1 VELIMDV
8 GVRLLGPPAV
18 RVADAWVPLRPTK
31 PHALFAYVAYRGVRV
46 RREEAASLLWPDAD
60 AEHAHGDLRQ
70 ALRALTRGPFG
81 RLVERDRGALWL
93 TVDSDVPEFRRAAA
107 ERRWVDALA
116 LHGGSLLEGFEIDG
130 ADEFASW
137 LEVERTAVAEAWRR
151 ACRAS
156 IREAAADGRHDEA
169 LAFADQMLRADPL
182 DEAAV
187 RDAMRSA
194 AALGDRRGAITRFDA
209 FARRLDEELGMT
221 PEPATV
227 DMRARLSTGAAVAK
241 DGPDA
246 RSAPR
251 PAPLATVEAPPG
263 PPALASLAPRVGHRA
278 GVVGRDDEIAGLV
291 ERLADPDVRL
301 VTLLGPGGIGKTT
314 LAAAALA
321 ALIPS
326 FPDGVF
332 IAALEDRSGADAV
345 ARSAARAAGVGLRSD
360 TPALPQLLEGLD
372 GRRLLLL
379 LDGFERHLEQA
390 ATVDA
395 VVRGTVG
402 PRLLVTSRR
411 RLQLSTEVVVEVGP
425 LATGGSPPSPAARLF
440 RRVAARRLAPAAA
453 RVLDAAAIERV
464 AEQLGGHPLAL
475 ELAAM
480 SLDVLGLEGLEAL
493 LQASWAPLHSDELD
507 RSPRR
512 RDVHAV
518 IEETWRMTP
527 PADRAAWARLSVL
540 PGSLDR
546 AVAAEVAGTG
556 WRGLRHLLDGG
567 VLWQRGDRLAM
578 HALLARFGR
587 EQAEEDAG
595 VVDAAWS
602 AALGAWRT
610 RVVQEVDPRTGRR
623 MQLHPDDLEQAL
635 GAWRWGLAHG
645 AWDALAEMAIGLFR
659 ALDRDWRVSEG
670 ASAAQEAVD
679 ALRAAA
685 RRGGRGGSGE
695 CEPARAL
702 ALARVLTFVRGDG
715 PACARHAARAWAL
728 ARRLGDDRALALA
741 VHALTWHDPTD
752 RVDER
757 LATARAAYERAG
769 DRIGLSVLLEERG
782 RRLAFIGRSGEA
794 QVLLAEALGLAREL
808 EDFDL
813 ASVVQ
818 LDLSVTPLMRGR
830 FEEMQDHIDAARA
843 DALRFGRT
851 SLMDIWTVWGA
862 VVAEPPEVAEGR
874 VAEVERLSARLGTGH
889 TVVAFLRCAFLA
901 RHGTPDDVLA
911 QARTALETLGAQ
923 NVGHPMAALLHA
935 YRAQAH
941 TRLGAWEEAAADVAT
956 LVRAARSI
964 GGPRIVAR
972 AALAAGELAAARG
985 DAAAARRLG
994 ALAWGNPAL
1003 EVEVW
1008 PDARR
1013 LLGLAPS
1020 ETPAPSDEPPSDE
1033 ATLAEVE
1040 RFLA

>member
-1 VELIMDV
+1 MDV
-8 GVRLLGPPAV
+8 AVRLLGPPAV
-18 RVADAWVPLRPTK
+18 RVANAWVPLRPTK
-31 PHALFAYVAYRGVRV
+31 PHALFAYVAYRGARV

-70 ALRALTRGPFG
+70 ALRALSRGPFG
-81 RLVERDRGALWL
+81 PLVERDRGAIWL

-107 ERRWVDALA
+107 ERRWADVLTI
-116 LHGGSLLEGFEIDG
+116 HQGPFLEGFEIDG

-137 LEVERTAVAEAWRR
+137 LAVERTAVAETWRR

-156 IREAAADGRHDEA
+156 CREAAAAGRHDES
-169 LAFADQMLRADPL
+169 LAFADRLLRADPL
-182 DEAAV
+182 DESAV
-187 RDAMRSA
+187 RDALRSA
-194 AALGDRRGAITRFDA
+194 AALGDRRGGTLRFDA

-227 DMRARLSTGAAVAK
+227 ELQARLSTGAA
-241 DGPDA
+241 GPPDRPAA
-246 RSAPR
+246 RSV
-251 PAPLATVEAPPG
+251 PAPSPQVAPEG
-263 PPALASLAPRVGHRA
+263 APPALASLAPRVGHRA
-278 GVVGRDDEIAGLV
+278 AVIGREAEIAGLV
-291 ERLADPDVRL
+291 ERLGDPDVRL

-321 ALIPS
+321 ALRPS

-332 IAALEDRSGADAV
+332 VAALEDRSGADAV
-345 ARSAARAAGVGLRSD
+345 ARSAARAAGVGLRSG

-411 RLQLSTEVVVEVGP
+411 RLRLSTEVVVEVGP
-425 LATGGSPPSPAARLF
+425 LATGGSPPSPAARVF

-453 RVLDAAAIERV
+453 RALDAAAIERV

-480 SLDVLGLEGLEAL
+480 SLDVLGLEGLEAQL
-493 LQASWAPLHSDELD
+493 RASWAPLHSDEID

-518 IEETWRMTP
+518 IEETWRTTP
-527 PADRAAWARLSVL
+527 PEDRAAWARLSLL

-556 WRGLRHLLDGG
+556 WRGLRHLLDHG

-587 EQAEEDAG
+587 ERAEADAG

-602 AALGAWRT
+602 AALGVWRT
-610 RVVQEVDPRTGRR
+610 RVAEEVDARTGRCV
-623 MQLHPDDLEQAL
+623 QWHPDDLEQAL

-645 AWDALAEMAIGLFR
+645 AWPALADMAIGLFR
-659 ALDRDWRVSEG
+659 ALEREWRAAEG
-670 ASAAQEAVD
+670 ASVAREAVF
-679 ALRAAA
+679 ALRAAGHGA
-685 RRGGRGGSGE
+685 GRDRSLEGE
-695 CEPARAL
+695 RTREL
-702 ALARVLTFVRGDG
+702 ALARVLTFARGDG
-715 PACARHAARAWAL
+715 RACARHAARAWAL
-728 ARRLGDDRALALA
+728 ARRWGDDRALALA
-741 VHALTWHDPTD
+741 VAALTWHDPTD

-757 LATARAAYERAG
+757 MATARAAFERAG
-769 DRIGLSVLLEERG
+769 DRIGLAALLEERG
-782 RRLAFIGRSGEA
+782 RRLAFIGRGAEA
-794 QVLLAEALGLAREL
+794 QGLLEEALGLAREL
-808 EDFDL
+808 DDFALAADVHQDL
-813 ASVVQ
+813 A
-818 LDLSVTPLMRGR
+818 VTPLMRGR
-830 FEEMQDHIDAARA
+830 FEEMRRHNDAARA
-843 DALRFGRT
+843 YGLRLGQPSRT
-851 SLMDIWTVWGA
+851 DVWRVWWA
-862 VVAEPPEVAEGR
+862 IVVEPREVAEDR
-874 VAEVERLSARLGTGH
+874 LAEVERLAARLGTGGA
-889 TVVAFLRCAFLA
+889 VVAFLRCAFLA
-901 RHGTPDDVLA
+901 RHGTPDEVLA
-911 QARTALETLGAQ
+911 QARTALDALGAQ
-923 NVGHPMAALLHA
+923 NVGHPMVALLHA
-935 YRAQAH
+935 FRAQAH
-941 TRLGAWEEAAADVAT
+941 TRLGAWAQAAADVAA
-956 LVRAARSI
+956 LARAARAI
-964 GGPRIVAR
+964 GGPRFVAR

-985 DAAAARRLG
+985 DVAAASRLG
-994 ALAWGNPAL
+994 ALAWGSPAL
-1003 EVEVW
+1003 EYEVW

-1013 LLGLAPS
+1013 LLGLAPT
-1020 ETPAPSDEPPSDE
+1020 EVPAPSDEPPSDE

>member
-1 VELIMDV
+1 MDV
-8 GVRLLGPPAV
+8 AARLLGPPEV

-31 PHALFAYVAYRGVRV
+31 PHALFAYLAVRGVRV
-46 RREEAASLLWPDAD
+46 RREEAAALLWPDAD

-70 ALRALTRGPFG
+70 ALRSLTRGPLG
-81 RLVERDRGALWL
+81 PLLERDRGAVWS
-93 TVDSDVPEFRRAAA
+93 TIGSDVHAFRRADA
-107 ERRWVDALA
+107 ERRWADALA
-116 LHGGSLLEGFEIDG
+116 VHRGPLLEGFEIDD
-130 ADEFASW
+130 ADEFTSW
-137 LEVERTAVAEAWRR
+137 LEMERAALAEAWGR
-151 ACRAS
+151 ACRVVC
-156 IREAAADGRHDEA
+156 REAAAAGRHDEA
-169 LAFADQMLRADPL
+169 LALADQRLRADPL
-182 DEAAV
+182 DESAV

-194 AALGDRRGAITRFDA
+194 AALGDRRGVARRFEA
-209 FARRLDEELGMT
+209 LARRLDDELGMT
-221 PEPATV
+221 PEPETA
-227 DMRARLSTGAAVAK
+227 DLHARLSRAAAK
-241 DGPDA
+241 PVEPPVVPPDA
-246 RSAPR
+246 TPAAAP
-251 PAPLATVEAPPG
+251 A
-263 PPALASLAPRVGHRA
+263 ALASLAPRVGRRA
-278 GVVGRDDEIAGLV
+278 AVVGREAEIAGLA
-291 ERLADPDVRL
+291 ERLGDPDVRL

-314 LAAAALA
+314 LAAAVLA
-321 ALIPS
+321 ELIPC

-332 IAALEDRSGADAV
+332 IVRLEDRSGTDAV
-345 ARSAARAAGVGLRSD
+345 ARAAARAAGVGLRGD
-360 TPALPQLLEGLD
+360 TPVLPQLLEGLD
-372 GRRLLLL
+372 GRRSLLL
-379 LDGFERHLEQA
+379 LDGFERHLGQA

-395 VVRGTVG
+395 VLRGTVG

-425 LATGGSPPSPAARLF
+425 LATGGTPPSPAARLF
-440 RRVAARRLAPAAA
+440 RRAAAWRLAPADA
-453 RVLDAAAIERV
+453 RALDAAAIERV

-480 SLDVLGLEGLEAL
+480 SLDVLGLEGLEAQL
-493 LQASWAPLHSDELD
+493 RASWAPLHSDELD

-518 IEETWRMTP
+518 IEETWRLTP
-527 PADRAAWARLSVL
+527 PADRVAWARLSVL

-556 WRGLRHLLDGG
+556 WRGLRHLLDCG
-567 VLWQRGDRLAM
+567 VLWQRGDRLAL

-587 EQAEEDAG
+587 ERAEEDAG

-602 AALGAWRT
+602 AALDAWRA
-610 RVVQEVDPRTGRR
+610 RMAREVDPRTGRR
-623 MQLHPDDLEQAL
+623 VDLDPHDLEQAL
-635 GAWRWGLAHG
+635 GAWRWGLEHG
-645 AWDALAEMAIGLFR
+645 KWDALADMAIGLFR
-659 ALDRDWRVSEG
+659 ALDRDWRPAEV
-670 ASAAQEAVD
+670 ASAAQEAVV

-685 RRGGRGGSGE
+685 RRAGRGGSRE
-695 CEPARAL
+695 RERVL
-702 ALARVLTFVRGDG
+702 TLARVLTFAPGDG

-741 VHALTWHDPTD
+741 VAALTWHDPTD

-757 LATARAAYERAG
+757 MATARAAFERAG
-769 DRIGLSVLLEERG
+769 DRIGLAALLEERG
-782 RRLAFIGRSGEA
+782 RRLAFIGRGAEA
-794 QVLLAEALGLAREL
+794 QVLLGEALGLAREL
-808 EDFDL
+808 DDFDL

-862 VVAEPPEVAEGR
+862 IVAEPPEVAEGR
-874 VAEVERLSARLGTGH
+874 VAEAERLSARLGTGRS
-889 TVVAFLRCAFLA
+889 VVTFLRCALLA
-901 RHGTPDDVLA
+901 RHGAPDDVLA
-911 QARTALETLGAQ
+911 QARTALEALGAQ

-941 TRLGAWEEAAADVAT
+941 TRLGAWAKAAADVAA
-956 LVRAARSI
+956 LVQAARAI
-964 GGPRIVAR
+964 GGSRIVAR

-985 DAAAARRLG
+985 DAGAARRLG
-994 ALAWGNPAL
+994 ALAWANPAL

-1013 LLGLAPS
+1013 LLGLAPT
-1020 ETPAPSDEPPSDE
+1020 EVPAASDEPPGDE